1 MKLSK
6 SQCIKVVLAVLC
18 LLLLPDAEPLAAP
31 VQEGPE
37 EVDPY
42 ARGTEEPAEPWTG
55 YEEDGPYARTSLQS
69 AVDIA
74 FPGNIEKRL
83 ALEQGPPKRYKS
95 AIYEEYVR
103 SGAKANAQQEYRK
116 HEAFKRSERTENEN
130 AALDFMNAGGWLWLL
145 VLIAC
150 LFSTK
155 ILSINLRLK
164 VVLAVPYA
172 LFWLAYVNETYPHGS
187 PTIGEWLWLFIP
199 MAWLFSTNI
208 WRWARAG

>member
-1 MKLSK
+1 MSVTLLSYCYSLRQSPKYMKLSK
-6 SQCIKVVLAVLC
+6 SQCIKVVLAVLW
-18 LLLLPDAEPLAAP
+18 LLLWIAIEADMEWRA
-31 VQEGPE
+31 
-37 EVDPY
+37 
-42 ARGTEEPAEPWTG
+42 
-55 YEEDGPYARTSLQS
+55 LQR
-69 AVDIA
+69 VL
-74 FPGNIEKRL
+74 F
-83 ALEQGPPKRYKS
+83 
-95 AIYEEYVR
+95 
-103 SGAKANAQQEYRK
+103 NA
-116 HEAFKRSERTENEN
+116 
-130 AALDFMNAGGWLWLL
+130 DDWLWLL
-145 VLIAC
+145 FFLIAC